1 MSEEQLQTVAYLY
14 GRSREKLKHTGAD
27 VAIYESYVA
36 LNQWLWR
43 SLQENSAMYHGR
55 LKRKYIAAMEAGSKS
70 LEAKSYKVHSH
81 RVFEVEH
88 HPRLRGSS

>member
-43 SLQENSAMYHGR
+43 TLQENSAVYNGR

-70 LEAKSYKVHSH
+70 LEAKNYKVHN
-81 RVFEVEH
+81 RKVFEVEH
-88 HPRLRGSS
+88 HTRLRGSS